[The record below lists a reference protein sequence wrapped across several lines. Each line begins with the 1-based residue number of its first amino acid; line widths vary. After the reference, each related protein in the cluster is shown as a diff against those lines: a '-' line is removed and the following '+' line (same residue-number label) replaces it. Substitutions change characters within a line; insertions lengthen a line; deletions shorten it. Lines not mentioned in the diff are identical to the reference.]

1 MLTPNEKSVNM
12 LDVTSPPDL
21 MASIALF
28 YQAYRTYTSG
38 SDALLA
44 QRGLGRVHHRVLY
57 YVARHPELT
66 VSELLE
72 RLGVSKQALHAPLR
86 QLVEL
91 GLVTVSKPAHDR
103 RVRQLALTAAGQQL
117 EWQLTSPLAEH
128 LSAALERAGP
138 QATAGWLK
146 VMHEIST
153 QPVTPL
159 DATLAAQSRP

>member
-1 MLTPNEKSVNM
+1 MVSLNDKSVNM
-12 LDVTSPPDL
+12 LDVNAPPDL

-86 QLVEL
+86 QLVGL
-91 GLVTVSKPAHDR
+91 GLVRVGTPAHDR
-103 RVRQLALTAAGQQL
+103 RVRQLTLTEAGCAL

-128 LSAALERAGP
+128 LSAALDRAGP

-153 QPVTPL
+153 QPMAPTEP
-159 DATLAAQSRP
+159 ALAAQSQP

>member
-1 MLTPNEKSVNM
+1 MLTPNDNYVNM
-12 LDVTSPPDL
+12 IDVTTPPDL

-57 YVARHPELT
+57 YVARHPDLT

-91 GLVTVSKPAHDR
+91 GLVTVSTPAHDR
-103 RVRQLALTAAGQQL
+103 RVRQLTLTEPGRQL

-128 LSAALERAGP
+128 LSAALDRAGP
-138 QATAGWLK
+138 QATAGWLT

-153 QPVTPL
+153 QPVAPTGP
-159 DATLAAQSRP
+159 ALAAQSPP